1 MIQTCLDVRF
11 LKFALVRFRVH
22 VKLARVT
29 NVYVPVC
36 ALNVYILLMGAIM
49 RIYVRAFGCSS
60 SLADGEVLSGC
71 LAAHGHT
78 IVTSL
83 PEADLVVYNT
93 CAVKGPTENRMIS
106 LLKRVPPD
114 TKLVVAGCLP
124 LINEARLRREVRFD
138 GLVGPAC
145 GDEIVEVVGQVANGV
160 PVEQLMTAAQA
171 MPPLDLPRVRVN
183 PLVGVIPISY
193 GCTGACAYCCVRFA
207 RGTLRSFAIPA
218 IVDKV
223 KQDLTKNVRE
233 FWLTAQDTAA
243 YGLDRGSHLA
253 TLLQQLC
260 AVKGDFLV
268 RVGMMTP
275 SSVLGTLDDL
285 IAAFAHEKVF
295 KFLHLPLQSGDDNVL
310 HQMTRYYSVDDFI
323 MIVKRFRRTFPHLT
337 LATDT
342 IVGFPGE
349 TEAAFR
355 HTLELV
361 KVVQPDVVNISKFF
375 PRPGTVAVDLTPRVP
390 RSVVNQ
396 RSARLAHSARQIAL
410 TRNREW
416 QGWQGETLIDELGT
430 PGSVVGRNFAY
441 KPIVVKGRD
450 VADLLGR
457 SVIVKVVDAFQSH
470 LLGTIL

>member
-1 MIQTCLDVRF
+1 
-11 LKFALVRFRVH
+11 
-22 VKLARVT
+22 
-29 NVYVPVC
+29 
-36 ALNVYILLMGAIM
+36 M
-49 RIYVRAFGCSS
+49 RIYVQAFGCSS

-71 LAAHGHT
+71 LAAHGYDL
-78 IVTSL
+78 VTSL

-106 LLKRVPPD
+106 LLKRVPPN
-114 TKLVVAGCLP
+114 TKLVVTGCLP

-145 GDEIVEVVGQVANGV
+145 GDGIVEVVDQVAQGG
-160 PVEQLMTAAQA
+160 PVEQLADSAQT
-171 MPPLDLPRVRVN
+171 MPALDLPRVRVN

-193 GCTGACAYCCVRFA
+193 GCVGACAYCCVRFA
-207 RGTLRSFAIPA
+207 RGTLRSYAIPA

-223 KQDLTKNVRE
+223 KQDLAGKVRE

-243 YGLDRGSHLA
+243 YGLDRGSDLA
-253 TLLQQLC
+253 TLLQRVC

-285 IAAFAHEKVF
+285 IAAFVHEKVF
-295 KFLHLPLQSGDDNVL
+295 KFLHLPLQSGDDDVL
-310 HQMTRYYSVDDFI
+310 HEMTRCYSVDDFI
-323 MIVKRFRRTFPHLT
+323 MIVERLRKAFPRLT
-337 LATDT
+337 LATDV

-355 HTLELV
+355 HTLE
-361 KVVQPDVVNISKFF
+361 VVRVVRPDIVNISKFF
-375 PRPGTVAVDLTPRVP
+375 PRPGTVAADLTPRVP

-396 RSARLAHSARQIAL
+396 RSARLARSTRQIAL

-416 QGWQGETLIDELGT
+416 QGWHGETLIDELGT

-441 KPIVVKGRD
+441 KPIAVREGD

-457 SVIVKVVDAFQSH
+457 SVVVKVVDAFQSH
-470 LLGTIL
+470 LLGAVL